1 MHINLSK
8 RMEMSNNDDI
18 TFEELAGNRA
28 FRNWVLNPTKDAS
41 IFWEQWSNAEEG
53 RSELMDRARLLVL
66 ALDEQFRELTDD
78 QMIQADLQKLINRAK
93 DHSKENILTEKRRT
107 GRISGYIWRVAAS
120 LVLLGSFG
128 IWYWQKQQTA
138 VPEIVK
144 VYSGEEEAE
153 WLSKKNTTDQTQTVL
168 LNDGTVVMLEK
179 HSELTYPSTF
189 SGKNRAV
196 YLSGDAFFDVTKDP
210 KKPFLVFAGQ
220 TVTKVLG
227 TSFRVRA
234 FERDG
239 DVLVAVKT
247 GKVSVYAQDEF
258 AKAESNDDSASSVV
272 LAPNEEVL
280 FSTKVKKNEKEI
292 ISDLEILASMPD
304 EDEVVFEERPVSE
317 IFQSLEKK
325 YGIEI
330 IYNESKLSSCTLTTV
345 FKEEGLK
352 QRLNAICTALGGTY
366 SVEGEKVVIHATDG
380 CKQ

>member
-1 MHINLSK
+1 
-8 RMEMSNNDDI
+8 MSNNDHI

-28 FRNWVLNPTKDAS
+28 FRNWVLNPTKEAS
-41 IFWEQWSNAEEG
+41 VFWENWRSEEEG
-53 RSELMDRARLLVL
+53 RNQLIERAKLLVL
-66 ALDEQFRELTDD
+66 ALDEQFGETVDE
-78 QMIQADLQKLINRAK
+78 QMIQADLQKLINRAQDRRK
-93 DHSKENILTEKRRT
+93 NSGIPEKT
-107 GRISGYIWRVAAS
+107 KAGKIPGYIWRVAAS
-120 LVLLGSFG
+120 LILLGSFG
-128 IWYWQKQQTA
+128 IWYWQRQQA
-138 VPEIVK
+138 SVPEIVK
-144 VYSGEEEAE
+144 VYSGANEAE
-153 WLSKKNTTDQTQTVL
+153 WLSRKNTSDETQTVL

-210 KKPFLVFAGQ
+210 KKPFLVFAAQ

-258 AKAESNDDSASSVV
+258 AKAQSNDDSASSVV

-280 FSTKVKKNEKEI
+280 FSTKVKRNEKEI
-292 ISDLEILASMPD
+292 ISDLEILSSMPD

-317 IFQSLEKK
+317 ILQSLEKK

-330 IYNESKLSSCTLTTV
+330 SYNESKLSSCTLTTV

-366 SVEGEKVVIHATDG
+366 SVEGDRVVIHATDG